1 MHHDECWCD
10 AQCKMATSHW
20 FWQPWNEYINVTIV
34 GIHAYCCCKNMV
46 VGYWCLICNKP
57 IWCIIRHV
65 HGLFLIK
72 QGHLMKSSQIVYRHD
87 INNNTLQPLNL
98 DYHLLGRACQH
109 ISTLVA
115 MDNKSLIMANNLHT
129 IDASEV
135 VSSVGNDQLACEL

>member
-1 MHHDECWCD
+1 
-10 AQCKMATSHW
+10 
-20 FWQPWNEYINVTIV
+20 
-34 GIHAYCCCKNMV
+34 
-46 VGYWCLICNKP
+46 
-57 IWCIIRHV
+57 
-65 HGLFLIK
+65 
-72 QGHLMKSSQIVYRHD
+72 LMKSSQIVYRHD

-98 DYHLLGRACQH
+98 DYHLLGGACQH